1 MKVGLNVPKNI
12 GGKVF
17 PAGCVVDL
25 FDHEALA
32 LIESGEGS
40 AVVDGTMARKKA
52 YGVPGCVPPPEPS
65 AINQMAE
72 FFTGLALHDAKQD
85 NGDEGTVSDSKQKTN
100 TLKK

>member
-17 PAGCVVDL
+17 PAGCVIDV
-25 FDHEALA
+25 FENEALA

-40 AVVDGTMARKKA
+40 AVPDGTMARKKA
-52 YGVPGCVPPPEPS
+52 YGVPGCMAPAGFNDKAKSVFAEIATYIARNEP
-65 AINQMAE
+65 AN
-72 FFTGLALHDAKQD
+72 
-85 NGDEGTVSDSKQKTN
+85 EGTLPSEKQKTN

>member
-25 FDHEALA
+25 FDREALA

-40 AVVDGTMARKKA
+40 AVADGTMARKKA
-52 YGVPGCVPPPEPS
+52 YGVPGCMAPAGFDN
-65 AINQMAE
+65 AIKVDN
-72 FFTGLALHDAKQD
+72 TSKSGLRDAIR
-85 NGDEGTVSDSKQKTN
+85 ELEKQKTN